1 MASYVTDKFNEM
13 FDKYVPGEGKANTVG
28 GEILR
33 AVNRIA
39 YRNFNDGDYFW
50 YDYGIETCG
59 SSAIYLFETNGTF
72 RNWVRYNILYEYGEF
87 ELEDLFERTLK
98 YLENNMD
105 LFKEH
110 NKVDSTQDYRQLAFI
125 RFSEYTE
132 EYKQMNEGDEEDYII
147 EEDDYEENGSEDE
160 DDLEEN
166 DEEDKTIYEA
176 DDNWLYDKV
185 DESDKE

>member
-1 MASYVTDKFNEM
+1 MTSYVTNKFNEM

-59 SSAIYLFETNGTF
+59 SSAIYLFKTNDTF
-72 RNWVRYNILYEYGEF
+72 RKWIRSNILYEYGEF
-87 ELEDLFERTLK
+87 EVEDLFEITIK
-98 YLENNMD
+98 YLENNTD

-110 NKVDSTQDYRQLAFI
+110 NKVDSTQDYKEEALKN
-125 RFSEYTE
+125 YTTYTDKYNE
-132 EYKQMNEGDEEDYII
+132 ENEDDEEDL
-147 EEDDYEENGSEDE
+147 EDE
-160 DDLEEN
+160 AE
-166 DEEDKTIYEA
+166 
-176 DDNWLYDKV
+176 
-185 DESDKE
+185 